1 MPLKVCQIVN
11 AHMLIRAGE
20 GGDRRGTGQPA
31 H

>member
-1 MPLKVCQIVN
+1 MSPKVCGVAS

-20 GGDRRGTGQPA
+20 GGGRQGTGQPA